1 MPYVNT
7 KEILD
12 RANREGY
19 AVPAFNINNLE
30 FLQAILNGAVEVN
43 APVIIETSEG
53 ALKYAGEG
61 DPFRGAEIFY
71 YMVKRYADDLPI
83 PVSLHLDHGKH
94 LEFIMAAIKA
104 GYGSVMIDASD
115 KPFEENLAITKKVV
129 EIAHAAGVSVEAEL
143 GTLAGIEDN
152 VRSAESVL
160 VNPDEAEIFVK
171 ETGVDFLA
179 PAIGTSHGAFK
190 FKGEP
195 KLDFDR
201 LKEVKRRTGIPLVL
215 HGASSVP
222 EDMVRLANQYG
233 AKLEG
238 VKGVPPELL
247 KKAVQFGINKVNTD
261 TDLRIAFLAGVRKY
275 LTENPSKFDPR
286 KYLGEGK
293 KLVQEVVKARLE
305 LLGAAGKA
313 W

>member
-7 KEILD
+7 KVILD
-12 RANREGY
+12 KANKEYY

-30 FLQAILNGAVEVN
+30 FLQAILEGAVLES

-53 ALKYAGEG
+53 AIKYAGSG
-61 DPFRGAEIFY
+61 DPYLGAKVLAQ
-71 YMVKRYADDLPI
+71 MVRSYAETLPI

-94 LEFIMAAIKA
+94 LEYIMAAIKA

-115 KPFEENLAITKKVV
+115 KPFEENLRITKKIV

-152 VRSAESVL
+152 VQSAESIL
-160 VNPDEAEIFVK
+160 VNPDEAEQFVK
-171 ETGVDFLA
+171 ETDVDFLA

-195 KLDFDR
+195 KLDIER
-201 LKEVKRRTGIPLVL
+201 LKEVKKRTGIPLVL

-222 EDMVRLANQYG
+222 QDMVTLANEYG

-238 VKGVPPELL
+238 VKGVPGNLL
-247 KKAVQFGINKVNTD
+247 IETVKGGINKVNTD
-261 TDLRIAFLAGVRKY
+261 TDLRISFLAGMRKY
-275 LTENPSKFDPR
+275 LAENPSQFDPR

-293 KLVQEVVKARLE
+293 KYVVQVVRDRLK
-305 LLGAAGKA
+305 LLGASGKA
-313 W
+313 

>member
-1 MPYVNT
+1 MPYVGT
-7 KEILD
+7 KFILD
-12 RANREGY
+12 KANKEYY

-30 FLQAILNGAVEVN
+30 FLQAILDGAVAEN

-53 ALKYAGEG
+53 ALKYAGNG
-61 DPFRGAEIFY
+61 DPFLGAEIFVA
-71 YMVKRYADDLPI
+71 MVKSYAERVPI
-83 PVSLHLDHGKH
+83 PVALHLDHGKR

-115 KPFEENLAITKKVV
+115 KPFEENLAITKKIV
-129 EIAHAAGVSVEAEL
+129 EIAHAAGVAVEAEL

-152 VRSAESVL
+152 VMSAESIL
-160 VNPDEAEIFVK
+160 VNPDEAEQFVK
-171 ETGVDFLA
+171 ETGIDFLA

-195 KLDFDR
+195 KLDLER
-201 LKEVKRRTGIPLVL
+201 LREVKRRTGIPLVL

-222 EDMVRLANQYG
+222 EDMVKLANEYG

-238 VKGVPPELL
+238 VKGVPADLL
-247 KKAVQFGINKVNTD
+247 VETVKGGINKVNTD
-261 TDLRIAFLAGVRKY
+261 TDLRISFLAGLRKY
-275 LTENPSKFDPR
+275 LYENPSKFDPR

-293 KLVQEVVKARLE
+293 KYVTEVVRARLK
-305 LLGAAGKA
+305 LLGASGKA
-313 W
+313 E